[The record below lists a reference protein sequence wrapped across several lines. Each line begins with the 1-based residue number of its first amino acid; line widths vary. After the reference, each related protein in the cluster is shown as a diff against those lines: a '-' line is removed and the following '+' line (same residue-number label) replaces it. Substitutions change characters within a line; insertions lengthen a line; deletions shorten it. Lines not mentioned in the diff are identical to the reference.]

1 MRRNK
6 KKLWLMKNE
15 MKLKKLSNEYIYQK
29 DEKNVYFFYNKNIC
43 SYERKNDI
51 ISITSIFF
59 LQKW

>member
-1 MRRNK
+1 
-6 KKLWLMKNE
+6 MKNE